1 MDRGQDP
8 RSEEPGHDAR
18 PAPPALRAAA
28 VLVGC
33 QGLLLLVAAGVLA
46 AETVVG
52 CSTDASGARLTALL
66 ALAAGVGLVLV
77 ARSLA
82 RRRRWARA
90 PALVTQLLL
99 LPVGFT
105 VVQAGDALIGVP
117 LLVVAGGLVLLLLS
131 QPVGK
136 ALGA

>member
-8 RSEEPGHDAR
+8 LSEKPGQDPR

-28 VLVGC
+28 LLVGC

-52 CSTDASGARLTALL
+52 RSTDASGARLTALL

-105 VVQAGDALIGVP
+105 VVQSGQAPIGVP

-136 ALGA
+136 ALGT

>member
-1 MDRGQDP
+1 M
-8 RSEEPGHDAR
+8 
-18 PAPPALRAAA
+18 RAAA
-28 VLVGC
+28 LLVGC

-52 CSTDASGARLTALL
+52 RSTDASGARLTALL

-105 VVQAGDALIGVP
+105 VVQAGDAPIGVP

-136 ALGA
+136 ALGT

>member
-1 MDRGQDP
+1 
-8 RSEEPGHDAR
+8 
-18 PAPPALRAAA
+18 LRAAA

-46 AETVVG
+46 VETVVG
-52 CSTDASGARLTALL
+52 RSTDGSGARLTALL
-66 ALAAGVGLVLV
+66 ALAAGVGLILV
-77 ARSLA
+77 AGGLA

-105 VVQAGDALIGVP
+105 VVQAGEPLIGVP
-117 LLVVAGGLVLLLLS
+117 VLAVSVAVVVLVLS
-131 QPVGK
+131 PPTGR
-136 ALGA
+136 ALGN